1 MDGSPWLSAQPIL
14 NKLKQNGHE
23 IVVVAPEANMHM
35 KPSNDVYTMT
45 TYPVPFTKEE
55 FDQHFRGNANE
66 MLDELP
72 FIVRFVTTYN
82 GMKKVNAMMFS
93 TCMSLLYNQELMEHL
108 EQSKFDAVLT
118 DPLLPCGPIV
128 AEHLGVP
135 SVFFLRGILC
145 GLDSEALL
153 CPSPLSYVPRAFTT
167 NMDHMTFVQRVKN
180 LLFLLSESFLC
191 GFLYS
196 PYSNLAAEFLQKD
209 MTLTELLSHG
219 SVWLMRMDFVFE
231 YPRPIMPNMIFVGGI
246 NCAGN
251 KSLTQLLVVPMDGS
265 HWLSMQSVLNQ
276 LKQNGHEIVVVAP
289 EISMHI
295 KPSDDVYTMKTY
307 PVPFTEEE
315 LEEEFR
321 SSVIGMFEEL
331 PFVVRFVKT
340 YNKLKSTSAMFFSTC
355 TSLLYNQELMEY
367 LEQSKFDAVFTDPL
381 IPCGQIVAEY
391 LDVPSVFFLRTM
403 PCGLDSEALH
413 CPSPPSYVP
422 RPLTANTD
430 RMTFAQRVKNMLVLL
445 SESFLCGVV
454 YSPYSKLAA
463 EFLQKDITLTELL
476 GHGSVWLMKIDFVS
490 DYPKPIMPNMIAIGG
505 SNCDGRKSLT
515 QVDAGKVLVIPFD
528 GSHWLSMHQVVER
541 LHQRGH
547 EIVVIA
553 PDVSLRIKPS
563 VHYTLKTYPALYG
576 EEFLKE
582 EIRKFGHKAFS
593 QQASPTETI
602 GTVRNISTLFLDACK
617 QLLYNKEIIAYLE
630 ENQFDVVFMVP
641 ASPCGQ
647 IVAEHLSLP
656 SVYYSGW
663 TPCSLEATR
672 CPSPPSYVP
681 KYLTAYADH
690 MGFNQRVKNFL
701 ISSLEFLTCS
711 LIYSPF
717 NNLITE
723 FLQREVTVYELYSQA
738 SVWLLRY
745 DFAFEYPRP
754 LMPNMVLIGGLH
766 CEKKTPLTQVGF
778 ALKVTHMDC

>member
-1 MDGSPWLSAQPIL
+1 MLHRFCSQKGHVVSLLLFLCLNFTSGGKLLVACMDGSPWLSAQPIL

-251 KSLTQLLVVPMDGS
+251 KSLTQEFEDIVNASGEHGIVVFSLGSMVSEIPVKKAMEIAEALGTIPQTVLWRYTGEVPPNLAKNTKLVKWLPQNDLLAHPKAKAFITHAGSHGIYEGICNAVPMVLMPLFGDQMDNAKRMESRGAGVTLNVLEMTSKDLSDALKAVIYDKTYKENIMRLSALHLDRPIHPLDLAVHWVEFVMKHKGAPHLRPAAHDLNWIQYHSIDVVAFLLAVVLVVLFISLKCCLFCVRKCFCKKGR
-265 HWLSMQSVLNQ
+265 LS
-276 LKQNGHEIVVVAP
+276 
-289 EISMHI
+289 
-295 KPSDDVYTMKTY
+295 
-307 PVPFTEEE
+307 
-315 LEEEFR
+315 
-321 SSVIGMFEEL
+321 
-331 PFVVRFVKT
+331 
-340 YNKLKSTSAMFFSTC
+340 
-355 TSLLYNQELMEY
+355 
-367 LEQSKFDAVFTDPL
+367 
-381 IPCGQIVAEY
+381 
-391 LDVPSVFFLRTM
+391 
-403 PCGLDSEALH
+403 
-413 CPSPPSYVP
+413 
-422 RPLTANTD
+422 
-430 RMTFAQRVKNMLVLL
+430 
-445 SESFLCGVV
+445 
-454 YSPYSKLAA
+454 
-463 EFLQKDITLTELL
+463 
-476 GHGSVWLMKIDFVS
+476 
-490 DYPKPIMPNMIAIGG
+490 
-505 SNCDGRKSLT
+505 
-515 QVDAGKVLVIPFD
+515 
-528 GSHWLSMHQVVER
+528 
-541 LHQRGH
+541 
-547 EIVVIA
+547 
-553 PDVSLRIKPS
+553 
-563 VHYTLKTYPALYG
+563 
-576 EEFLKE
+576 
-582 EIRKFGHKAFS
+582 
-593 QQASPTETI
+593 
-602 GTVRNISTLFLDACK
+602 
-617 QLLYNKEIIAYLE
+617 
-630 ENQFDVVFMVP
+630 
-641 ASPCGQ
+641 
-647 IVAEHLSLP
+647 
-656 SVYYSGW
+656 
-663 TPCSLEATR
+663 
-672 CPSPPSYVP
+672 
-681 KYLTAYADH
+681 
-690 MGFNQRVKNFL
+690 
-701 ISSLEFLTCS
+701 
-711 LIYSPF
+711 
-717 NNLITE
+717 
-723 FLQREVTVYELYSQA
+723 
-738 SVWLLRY
+738 
-745 DFAFEYPRP
+745 
-754 LMPNMVLIGGLH
+754 
-766 CEKKTPLTQVGF
+766 KKTKSKSQ
-778 ALKVTHMDC
+778 